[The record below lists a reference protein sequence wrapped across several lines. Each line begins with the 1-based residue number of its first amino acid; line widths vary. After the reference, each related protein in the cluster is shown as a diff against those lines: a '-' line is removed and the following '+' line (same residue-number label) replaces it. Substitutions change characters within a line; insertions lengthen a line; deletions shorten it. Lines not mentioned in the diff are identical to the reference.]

1 MSTTTIRV
9 DYRADPSR
17 LISEGVLTFLRQLRD
32 VDVWLQAHWLFGPHI
47 LINITGDRP
56 AVYEAQN
63 LLVEHVTAW
72 LAETPSSV
80 DLDEAAYL
88 ERSAEIG
95 RLELVPSPHAPLRP
109 DNRVEVVD
117 RRLDTFI
124 RDEALFEAKG
134 RALARAMRDPRF
146 VRMTERSAVENAD
159 SVYTAM
165 CVIATA
171 YPEWGL
177 ISGYQAFLSHW
188 KEQLHWSDPTCRA
201 ESVLRA
207 AFQQQQDDLV
217 RRLEQ
222 VHSGARPMGDDGAFW
237 CEWRAAAN
245 FEAERLAARE
255 QVLPYPLPERH
266 ERAASI
272 DDETGRRWS
281 GSDERAYSDFHA
293 QFRRLDFTKLG
304 NGTDF
309 AAYRYLINCFFD
321 LLPLLGV
328 TPAQRYTLAFYL
340 TEAAQIVVGETW
352 QETIDR
358 AITRQEGLVDATPTL
373 PWKG

>member
-1 MSTTTIRV
+1 MTTSTIRV
-9 DYRADPSR
+9 DHRADPSR
-17 LISEGVLTFLRQLRD
+17 LISAGILAFLPQLRD
-32 VDVWLQAHWLFGPHI
+32 VDVWLQVHWLFGPHV
-47 LINITGDRP
+47 LVNVTGDRP
-56 AVYEAQN
+56 AVDEAQTR
-63 LLVEHVTAW
+63 LVDHVSAW
-72 LAETPSSV
+72 LAETPSSADFDEVAWV
-80 DLDEAAYL
+80 D
-88 ERSAEIG
+88 RSVELG
-95 RLELVPSPHAPLRP
+95 RLELVPGPHEPIRP

-124 RDEALFEAKG
+124 RDEAVFEAKG
-134 RALARAMRDPRF
+134 RVLARAMRDPRF
-146 VRMTERSAVENAD
+146 VRMTERSPAENAD

-165 CVIATA
+165 CVIATS
-171 YPEWGL
+171 YPKWGL
-177 ISGYQAFLSHW
+177 VSGYQAFLSHW
-188 KEQLHWSDPTCRA
+188 KEQLHWSDPSGRA
-201 ESVLRA
+201 ESVLCASFHR
-207 AFQQQQDDLV
+207 QKEDLV
-217 RRLEQ
+217 RRLEAL
-222 VHSGARPMGDDGAFW
+222 HGGARPTSDDGAFW
-237 CEWRAAAN
+237 VEWRAAASD
-245 FEAERLAARE
+245 EADRLAARE

-266 ERAASI
+266 ERAVSI
-272 DDETGRRWS
+272 DDDTGRRWS

-352 QETIDR
+352 RETIER
-358 AITRQEGLVDATPTL
+358 AVTRQQGLADATPTL